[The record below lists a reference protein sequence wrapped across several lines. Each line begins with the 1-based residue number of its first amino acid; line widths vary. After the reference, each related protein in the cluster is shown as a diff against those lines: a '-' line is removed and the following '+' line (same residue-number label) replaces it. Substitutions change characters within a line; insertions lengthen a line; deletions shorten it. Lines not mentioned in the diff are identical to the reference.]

1 METWNREE
9 LYKDVWEQPLTKL
22 QAKYGVSNVAIGK
35 ACRKLKVPLPGRG
48 YWAKLAAGHK
58 VKRMPLP
65 EFEDAPVVHRMKIE
79 ATPKPTIDS
88 SDPELAE
95 IAKVRSQPLA
105 VRTDQHKLV
114 ESSAGLLR
122 RTRTDD
128 YGRTI
133 PPTERPCVDI
143 RVSKELL
150 DRALPLMNTI
160 VFALEENGFPVK
172 TEQASTSA
180 HIFEQDIKFAIR
192 EDLKVKERQTA
203 NGLSHIYE
211 RSGSLVFEISEYSPE
226 KCRKRWADGK
236 RQRVEEMLSQCV
248 AGLMLVA
255 RYVRIWREGLRKQHE
270 KWEREAKE
278 RAEYQRLSEQ
288 LDEWM
293 AGWQKAKQIRE
304 FVEAV
309 EKYCVNNGEPTTPES
324 PRGKWIAW
332 ALERANAFDPL
343 VEVED
348 SEEEPEE
355 VPL

>member
-1 METWNREE
+1 
-9 LYKDVWEQPLTKL
+9 
-22 QAKYGVSNVAIGK
+22 
-35 ACRKLKVPLPGRG
+35 
-48 YWAKLAAGHK
+48 
-58 VKRMPLP
+58 
-65 EFEDAPVVHRMKIE
+65 
-79 ATPKPTIDS
+79 
-88 SDPELAE
+88 
-95 IAKVRSQPLA
+95 
-105 VRTDQHKLV
+105 
-114 ESSAGLLR
+114 
-122 RTRTDD
+122 
-128 YGRTI
+128 
-133 PPTERPCVDI
+133 
-143 RVSKELL
+143 KELL